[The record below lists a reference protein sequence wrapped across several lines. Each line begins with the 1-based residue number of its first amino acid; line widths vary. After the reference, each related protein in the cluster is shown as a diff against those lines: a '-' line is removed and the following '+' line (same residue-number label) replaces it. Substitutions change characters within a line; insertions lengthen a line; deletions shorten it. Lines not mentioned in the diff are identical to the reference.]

1 MQSWLLAGTRSS
13 VLDENEFVTAW
24 GSWQLDEEC
33 SRGQGISFNNVDLKI
48 ASDGMGIVAVIDEVY
63 NRTEFQ
69 EL

>member
-1 MQSWLLAGTRSS
+1 
-13 VLDENEFVTAW
+13 VTAW

-33 SRGQGISFNNVDLKI
+33 SRGQGISFNNVDLQI